1 MTQSPRFTDI
11 QTHWARPFI
20 ESLAQRGIIR
30 GFEDGTFRPDQLITR
45 AEFAA
50 ILRSAFAVSPL
61 RPYVPY
67 IDVPADFW
75 AATAIRWAYET
86 GFMSGYPN
94 REFRPTEPIPRFQ
107 TWVALVG
114 GLDMTASGQAPLS
127 ELFRDAVEI
136 PSWARSA
143 IATATEAGIIAN
155 HPDRALLRPQP
166 PATRGEVASFIYQSL
181 VYLGQA
187 PPIASEWIVRWVRLA
202 QVAHRRE
209 FRAAWVA
216 IVWNIDFPSTRSLT
230 TQQQQTELIT
240 ILDQL
245 QAMNFNAVILQV
257 RPEGDTLNNSAL
269 EPWSFW
275 LTGTQGK
282 APNPAYDPLQFAIA
296 QCRQRNLE
304 IHAWFNPYRA
314 RTSRQTV
321 NVVPHIAATNP
332 EVVYPW
338 GNQLWMDPGAQ
349 VVQDRTYAVIMDVL
363 RRYDVDGIHLDD
375 YFYPY
380 PISGQTFPDAATY
393 QRYRASGGTLSLND
407 WRRDNVN
414 RMVQRLA
421 AGIRAA
427 KPQVKFGISPFG
439 IYRPGQPPQIQG
451 LDAYNQLFADALLW
465 LRQGW
470 VDYLAPQLYWRIDP
484 PAQSYPV
491 LLNWWADNNP
501 QRRHIYAG
509 NNLAQLDGKAW
520 DLTEIERQIAITR
533 GLESKLALGNIFYSA
548 KAFLTNREGIRDRF
562 QTDTYRTLALPP
574 TMPWLR
580 TTPPMPPQNVRSRN
594 GKLSWS
600 AAPNT
605 RSYTLYQ
612 QSGTTWTLRQV
623 LPAAITDLPL
633 QPGTYALAT
642 VDRLANESAGVLVE
656 MK

>member
-30 GFEDGTFRPDQLITR
+30 GFEDGTFRPNQPITR

-50 ILRSAFAVSPL
+50 ILRSAFTVPPL

-67 IDVPADFW
+67 VDVPADFW

-86 GFMSGYPN
+86 GFLSGYPN

-114 GLDMTASGQAPLS
+114 GLGMIASGQAPLS
-127 ELFRDAVEI
+127 ELFRDAAEI

-155 HPDRALLRPQP
+155 HPDRTLLRPQP

-275 LTGTQGK
+275 LTGTQGRS
-282 APNPAYDPLQFAIA
+282 PNPAYDPLQFAIA

-321 NVVPHIAATNP
+321 NVAPHIAATNP

-465 LRQGW
+465 LQQGW

-509 NNLAQLDGKAW
+509 NNLSQLDGKAW
-520 DLTEIERQIAITR
+520 DLTEIERQVAITR
-533 GLESKLALGNIFYSA
+533 GLEPKLALGNIFYSA
-548 KAFLTNREGIRDRF
+548 KAFLTNRERIRDRF
-562 QTDTYRTLALPP
+562 QTETYRTLALPP
-574 TMPWLR
+574 TMPWMR
-580 TTPPMPPQNVRSRN
+580 TTPPTPPQNVRSRN

-600 AAPNT
+600 ATPNT

-642 VDRLANESAGVLVE
+642 VDRLANESAGVIVE
-656 MK
+656 VK